1 MRVFF
6 CILTENKCELKL
18 PIDWIRAPV
27 LCYLK
32 WPLCQLFLN
41 YDCLDHGIVV
51 VMSSNLPEGY
61 WRPMLALIA
70 TSTNEVADRLDLVW
84 THQSVTIF
92 IWIFCNETLPLSILQ
107 SIPASM
113 PPSSLSLKSSRAW
126 KIFAQF
132 FLHTQHSFLY
142 SKVIVSKIDTHWKYK
157 LQKFAKALTRRN
169 DDTWNLRLWSICLIK

>member
-1 MRVFF
+1 MFF

-70 TSTNEVADRLDLVW
+70 TSTNEVADRLDLAW

-113 PPSSLSLKSSRAW
+113 PPPLFHLNQVVLEK
-126 KIFAQF
+126 
-132 FLHTQHSFLY
+132 FLHNFFC
-142 SKVIVSKIDTHWKYK
+142 THNIAFCIQRLLCQKLIPIENINYK
-157 LQKFAKALTRRN
+157 SLQKL
-169 DDTWNLRLWSICLIK
+169 